1 MDTMIDTSVWIDF
14 FNGANNAHVLSL
26 EHLLQTGNAC
36 ICPVVLMEVLQGI
49 RTDKQYR
56 QTERLMSS
64 LTCFTIPE
72 AYYKD
77 SAKLYRDL
85 RKQGVTIRKSI
96 DCLIAVTAINNGLPI
111 LHRDRDFSA
120 IEKHSGLVCTVVKE
134 H

>member
-26 EHLLQTGNAC
+26 EYLLQTGNAC
-36 ICPVVLMEVLQGI
+36 ICPVILMEVLQGI

-64 LTCFTIPE
+64 LTCFTIPG

-85 RKQGVTIRKSI
+85 RK
-96 DCLIAVTAINNGLPI
+96 
-111 LHRDRDFSA
+111 
-120 IEKHSGLVCTVVKE
+120 
-134 H
+134 